1 MEEQEQL
8 NSEFQKTTELINEDL
23 KYLNNLDNLIEE
35 AKQVILNFDD
45 YTKEEQEQTC
55 NEFIAEFGS
64 NTDFTIQINNIYSN
78 IELYLQKLDEYTMA
92 NNNFKNIMTEYSN
105 LCYSSNNVRDQ
116 NFSMRKNK
124 FTNYKS
130 RVGGHKNTQG
140 YKNTRRHKKHTR
152 KNKQ

>member
-1 MEEQEQL
+1 MEEQEQI
-8 NSEFQKTTELINEDL
+8 NSEFQRTSELINEDL
-23 KYLNNLDNLIEE
+23 KHLKNLDDLIEE

-45 YTKEEQEQTC
+45 YTKEEQEHMC

-78 IELYLQKLDEYTMA
+78 IELYLQKLDEYTLA

-105 LCYSSNNVRDQ
+105 LCYSSNKVREQ
-116 NFSMRKNK
+116 NFSMRRNK

-130 RVGGHKNTQG
+130 RVGGNKYTQG
-140 YKNTRRHKKHTR
+140 NKYTRRNKK
-152 KNKQ
+152 KVQ